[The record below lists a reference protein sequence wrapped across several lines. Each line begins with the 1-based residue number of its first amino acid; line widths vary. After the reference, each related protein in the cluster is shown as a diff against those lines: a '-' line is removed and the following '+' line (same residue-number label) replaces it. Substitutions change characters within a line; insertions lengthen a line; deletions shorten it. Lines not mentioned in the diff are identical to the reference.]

1 MIIFS
6 PILAKT
12 KFLNIMKY
20 LSLLF
25 FLSICS
31 LTFAQ
36 FGIKVNYASYNLK
49 VSSMGLSASE
59 TVDGFGV
66 GLDYAFKLGETT
78 LITGLNA
85 DFLSEDGE
93 SETVITPSA
102 VIRYPIG
109 DSFGLRGGLALVNW
123 SDTEG
128 LIKAS
133 LMHLPLGLDVGISD
147 KLSIIANYSIALGD
161 RLEGEGKF
169 TDNNINVGLHY
180 SF

>member
-1 MIIFS
+1 
-6 PILAKT
+6 
-12 KFLNIMKY
+12 MKY
-20 LSLLF
+20 LPLLLCLF
-25 FLSICS
+25 IGSF
-31 LTFAQ
+31 TYAQ

-49 VSSMGLSASE
+49 VSASGVSASE

-66 GLDYAFKLGETT
+66 GLDYAFALGETT
-78 LITGLNA
+78 LIAGFNA

-123 SDTEG
+123 SDAEDPIKSS
-128 LIKAS
+128 LI
-133 LMHLPLGLDVGISD
+133 HLPLGLDVGVSD
-147 KLSIIANYSIALGD
+147 KLSLIASYSIALGD
-161 RLEGEGKF
+161 RLDGEGKF